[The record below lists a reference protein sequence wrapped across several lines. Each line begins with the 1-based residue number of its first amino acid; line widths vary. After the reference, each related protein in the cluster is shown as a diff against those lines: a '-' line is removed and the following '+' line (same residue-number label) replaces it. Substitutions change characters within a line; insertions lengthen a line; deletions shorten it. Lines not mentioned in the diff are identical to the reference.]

1 MYQNLDNY
9 QMAENSGYAAFWVGI
24 CVGFSNVFCGA
35 CVGVLG
41 SSTAL
46 VTSQNGATF
55 ISMLIVIIFA
65 SAIGLYAV
73 IIGIVMNSVSG
84 TWPGDAETAIN
95 SQS

>member
-1 MYQNLDNY
+1 MAQNS
-9 QMAENSGYAAFWVGI
+9 AHAAFWVGI
-24 CVGFSNVFCGA
+24 CVGVSNVVCGI

-73 IIGIVMNSVSG
+73 IIGKVGN
-84 TWPGDAETAIN
+84 T
-95 SQS
+95 

>member
-1 MYQNLDNY
+1 
-9 QMAENSGYAAFWVGI
+9 MAEMSGYASFWIGI
-24 CVGFSNVFCGA
+24 CVGFSNIFCGV

-73 IIGIVMNSVSG
+73 IVGIVVNTQSG
-84 TWPGDAETAIN
+84 GWPSAL
-95 SQS
+95 